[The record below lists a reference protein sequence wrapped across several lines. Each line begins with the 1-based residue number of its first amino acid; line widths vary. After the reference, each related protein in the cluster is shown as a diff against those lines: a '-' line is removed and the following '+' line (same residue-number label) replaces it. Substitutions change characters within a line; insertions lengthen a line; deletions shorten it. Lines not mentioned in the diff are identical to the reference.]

1 MSRKF
6 WLFIVALLA
15 LMLVL
20 EYQMPRRFQWQ
31 PTFAHAD
38 RQPFGCY
45 VFDSVLA
52 AAMPRGYTVCRKSL
66 PQLALEK
73 SSPRSIIILQA
84 SYLGQDVNIDTLLAL
99 AARGNR
105 ILYAH
110 SFFADELCDTLNI
123 HCNPRTFFDA
133 NNFLKSIS
141 PAITR
146 DSIFWVGDA
155 ALYKPSVTCVY
166 PQFIN
171 SSFIDTI
178 TAVPLAKIH
187 NWEDME
193 FAEEHVSSD
202 SSYMKADSVVVKVA
216 DVVALS
222 YPVGRGELIL
232 VTTPLLL
239 TNYGVLNYPAY
250 VHRLMNRL
258 KDLPVVRTEA
268 YMPNYNVAETSPFRE
283 LLKRPPL
290 RWALYLVLLGIVLL
304 MGFGARRRQRAIPV
318 EAPPHNY
325 QLDFIRHI
333 GTLQYLKSHKSHNPH
348 NPHNAHNPHNPQ

>member
-20 EYQMPRRFQWQ
+20 EYQMPRRFVWE

-52 AAMPRGYTVCRKSL
+52 TTMPHGYTVCRKSL
-66 PQLALEK
+66 SQLALEK
-73 SSPRSIIILQA
+73 SSPRSIIIVR
-84 SYLGQDVNIDTLLAL
+84 SHGSFPEEVNIDTLLAL

-110 SFFADELCDTLNI
+110 SYFDDEICDTLNI
-123 HCNPRTFFDA
+123 SCNTKNYFLTSNFQKTFG
-133 NNFLKSIS
+133 KEPSS
-141 PAITR
+141 
-146 DSIFWVGDA
+146 DSIFWIGDSA
-155 ALYKPSVTCVY
+155 VY
-166 PQFIN
+166 TPYVIRVHSQFIN
-171 SSFIDTI
+171 ACILDTLP
-178 TAVPLAKIH
+178 AVPLAKIN
-187 NWEDME
+187 NWADLD
-193 FAEEHVSSD
+193 FAKEHLSKDSPYVESD
-202 SSYMKADSVVVKVA
+202 LSKVRVA

-222 YPVGRGELIL
+222 YPIGKGELIL
-232 VTTPLLL
+232 VTTPLML
-239 TNYGVLNYPAY
+239 TNYGILDNPAY
-250 VHRLMNRL
+250 VHRLLNHL

-268 YMPNYNVAETSPFRE
+268 YMPNYDVAESSPFRE

-290 RWALYLVLLGIVLL
+290 RWALYLVVLGVVLL
-304 MGFGARRRQRAIPV
+304 MGFNARRRQRAIPV
-318 EAPPHNY
+318 EAPPRNY

-333 GTLQYLKSHKSHNPH
+333 GTLQYMKSKKSNK
-348 NPHNAHNPHNPQ
+348 AH

>member
-1 MSRKF
+1 MNRKF
-6 WLFIVALLA
+6 WFLILGLTV

-20 EYQMPRRFQWQ
+20 EYQMPRRFVWE

-52 AAMPRGYTVCRKSL
+52 TTMPHGYAVCRKSL
-66 PQLALEK
+66 SQLALEK
-73 SSPRSIIILQA
+73 SSPRSIIIVR
-84 SYLGQDVNIDTLLAL
+84 SHGSFPEEVNIDTLLAL

-110 SFFADELCDTLNI
+110 SYFDDELCDTLNI
-123 HCNPRTFFDA
+123 YCNSKNYFNAAGFQKTFGREIP
-133 NNFLKSIS
+133 S
-141 PAITR
+141 
-146 DSIFWVGDA
+146 DSLYWVGDS
-155 ALYKPSVTCVY
+155 ALYPPSVTY
-166 PQFIN
+166 IHPQFLSACIL
-171 SSFIDTI
+171 DTLP
-178 TAVPLAKIH
+178 AVPLAKIN
-187 NWEDME
+187 NWEDIR
-193 FAEEHVSSD
+193 FAEEHIDKD
-202 SSYMKADSVVVKVA
+202 SPYMKADPSKTKVA

-222 YPVGRGELIL
+222 YPIGRGELIL

-239 TNYGVLNYPAY
+239 TNYGILNNPAY
-250 VHRLMNRL
+250 VHRLLNRL

-268 YMPNYNVAETSPFRE
+268 YMPNYDVAESSPFRE

-304 MGFGARRRQRAIPV
+304 MGFSARRRQRAIPV
-318 EAPPHNY
+318 EKPPHNY

-333 GTLQYLKSHKSHNPH
+333 GTLQYMKQKHNKSIWKKEK
-348 NPHNAHNPHNPQ
+348 A